1 MNWNKFHL
9 DWPGIYLYSTFQ
21 IIPPGIQSSGM
32 KNFGGGKQF
41 FGGGSFHFIE
51 VEWSGI
57 QLELVGHMKD
67 LLNFTEVRLKSVD
80 QRKV

>member
-9 DWPGIYLYSTFQ
+9 DWPGIHLYSTLQ

-41 FGGGSFHFIE
+41 FGGGTFHLIE
-51 VEWSGI
+51 VESSWNWWS
-57 QLELVGHMKD
+57 
-67 LLNFTEVRLKSVD
+67 T
-80 QRKV
+80 